1 RLVPGYTAFRGSG
14 KPAPSMSPPGVTEF
28 KSLTPVVEN
37 AAAYTGASL
46 TLTGGCGST
55 TGACEPERVRGI
67 AATRDLLP
75 VLGVTP
81 ARGRNFEGNEGR
93 DGQEPVLIVTHEFW
107 QNRFGGDPTLLGR
120 SLTLNGV
127 SRRVI

>member
-28 KSLTPVVEN
+28 KSLTPVVEK
-37 AAAYTGASL
+37 AGASTGASL

-55 TGACEPERVRGI
+55 SGACEPERVRGI

-81 ARGRNFEGNEGR
+81 LRGRDFDGDGGR
-93 DGQEPVLIVTHEFW
+93 TRREHVVIV
-107 QNRFGGDPTLLGR
+107 
-120 SLTLNGV
+120 
-127 SRRVI
+127 